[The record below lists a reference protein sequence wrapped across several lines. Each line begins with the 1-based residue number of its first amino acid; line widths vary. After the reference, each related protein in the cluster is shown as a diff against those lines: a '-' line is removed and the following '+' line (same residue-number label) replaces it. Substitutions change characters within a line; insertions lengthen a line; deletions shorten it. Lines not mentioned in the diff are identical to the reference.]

1 VVVTVVVIIVGTL
14 VVLAIVVYFIRKRRR
29 RPKDPEAEADGG
41 QPREQPGHAEAPPY
55 YSEGEQ
61 PTPPPCKETENAKIY
76 VLKACDIDLEKIEV
90 LLANGHPGEI
100 PANADAHSL
109 TSLIHSDSCKTFF
122 VVHQSREKL
131 RTANPVASELVK
143 IFSSRPFPPKILQ
156 KFIDIR
162 VYDES
167 EEEGVLDVVE
177 GPTLALNLSL
187 RRWKDYPRQCA
198 KLIRSRALNN
208 VDQTDGGLSYS
219 QTPSATD
226 SPPRGDGFLKTVAA
240 DSENFQKST
249 DPHVSHRPTTPQAS
263 HTQQVT
269 ASHQLQPPPNYSA
282 VQQQQPDNIG
292 IQIVDQLERMNE
304 TLEKSLGFQKK
315 TAEGTE
321 GMAERQVDTLA
332 VAEDTN
338 DAVHRLTDRQD
349 APEGV

>member
-1 VVVTVVVIIVGTL
+1 MKFFTVDV
-14 VVLAIVVYFIRKRRR
+14 
-29 RPKDPEAEADGG
+29 E
-41 QPREQPGHAEAPPY
+41 QPRDTEEPP
-55 YSEGEQ
+55 EDQQ
-61 PTPPPCKETENAKIY
+61 PTPPPCTTPEETENGKIY

-100 PANADAHSL
+100 PANADANLL
-109 TSLIHSDSCKTFF
+109 TALIRRDSCKTFF
-122 VVHQSREKL
+122 VIHQSREKL
-131 RTANPVASELVK
+131 RTAHPVASELVK

-167 EEEGVLDVVE
+167 EEEGVLDMVE

-240 DSENFQKST
+240 ESENFQKST
-249 DPHVSHRPTTPQAS
+249 DPHVSDRPTTPQAS
-263 HTQQVT
+263 HTQQVPAQHRT
-269 ASHQLQPPPNYSA
+269 PTLELQPPPNYF
-282 VQQQQPDNIG
+282 G
-292 IQIVDQLERMNE
+292 IQMLH
-304 TLEKSLGFQKK
+304 TLGEIHATMQKSLEAQNK
-315 TAEGTE
+315 TASNTG